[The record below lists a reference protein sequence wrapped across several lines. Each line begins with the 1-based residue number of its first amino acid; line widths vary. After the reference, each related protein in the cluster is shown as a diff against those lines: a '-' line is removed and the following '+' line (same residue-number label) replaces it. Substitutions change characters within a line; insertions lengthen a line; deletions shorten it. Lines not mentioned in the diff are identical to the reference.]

1 MVMVMVMVIMKMN
14 SFISNNVQNTILKQ
28 LSKLNIDNS
37 FFNSVK
43 NSLSPFDNEFIN
55 PIKIDLHSHLLPGI
69 DDGVRSIEESIRLIK
84 EFKNLGFTK
93 LITTPHIISDSYPNT
108 KEIIDTKLSEIR
120 DAIKR
125 ENIDIEIYAGAE
137 HYIDMSFLE
146 LLEDDNLVPFYKNYV
161 LFETS
166 YTSKPI
172 ILEKAIFEMKVKGYI
187 PVLAHPERYRYMHHD
202 IHEYIK
208 LKELGVLFQIN
219 IKSLRNSSGPV
230 YDMLLEII
238 EHGLADFV
246 GSDVHRQ
253 RDIDELK
260 KFLFRKDYKNIFN
273 SNTILNNT
281 LV

>member
-1 MVMVMVMVIMKMN
+1 MVMVMVIMKMN